1 MDIDRLKL
9 FIDVANKRSFAA
21 VARDHDQD
29 PSTISRTIAGLETEL
44 GIRLFQ
50 RTTRSMTL
58 TEAGE
63 IYRNRVET
71 LIDYM
76 DDALEEA
83 RSVSVQPTGTMRI
96 TSTNAFG
103 QLCLVPLVPKLRK
116 QFPDLKFDLHLTDMP
131 LDLVTNRIDLAIRL
145 GNRVE
150 GDVIATKL
158 FDTRYL
164 ICASPAYLESH
175 AAIVQPADITKHRC
189 LLFRAPSPSNNWVA
203 RHTSGKETILPV
215 DGEIVISSML
225 SLLDCA
231 RDGLGPSL
239 FPEWMVAED
248 LATGR
253 LVNVL
258 PEHEIVGGHTRS
270 AAWLVYPSKRYLPY
284 KVRAMVDF
292 LKGQF
297 TVG

>member
-29 PSTISRTIAGLETEL
+29 PSTISRTISGLETEL

-83 RSVSVQPTGTMRI
+83 RSVSIRPTGTMRI

-103 QLCLVPLVPKLRK
+103 HICLMPLVPQLR
-116 QFPDLKFDLHLTDMP
+116 QEFPDLRFDLQLTDRP
-131 LDLVTNRIDLAIRL
+131 LDLVANRIDLAIRL

-164 ICASPAYLESH
+164 ICANPAYLQSH
-175 AAIVQPADITKHRC
+175 ETITQPADIIRHRC

-203 RHTSGKETILPV
+203 RHVSGKETILPV
-215 DGEIVISSML
+215 DGVIIISSML
-225 SLLDCA
+225 ALLEST
-231 RDGLGPSL
+231 REGYGPAL
-239 FPEWMVAED
+239 FPEWMVKDD
-248 LATGR
+248 LASGR

-258 PEHEIVGGHTRS
+258 PEHEIVGGHTRA

-292 LKGQF
+292 LKRQLSAG
-297 TVG
+297 